1 MRYEQIEKFISE
13 GGDLEDLIIDQE
25 PLHDADH
32 TFSYYYLRKG
42 AVVPIRDFKDCD
54 IRSGRYWSV
63 YWNQKKG
70 KEISYD

>member
-1 MRYEQIEKFISE
+1 MRYDRIEQFIME

-32 TFSYYYLRKG
+32 TFSYYYLRRKHTVDLPIKG
-42 AVVPIRDFKDCD
+42 CELHPEQ
-54 IRSGRYWSV
+54 YWRA

-70 KEISYD
+70 KG